1 MRAENQAEFTPEPGI
16 ADRPLPMLI
25 SQALVAFT
33 IEFDN
38 EFEHRMPHRTT
49 SHRSGYGPWLVSMA
63 MYLNCMQFVSDE
75 GITLGEL
82 ENLARTPTNLNG
94 MRRWGYVLVEPPPSG
109 SRSRQPG
116 RDWIIRTTTKGKMAC
131 EVWRPLFGVI
141 EERWRVRFGAGKV
154 NRLREALAGVVNQLD
169 TRLPDC
175 LPILGYG
182 LRTQRYE
189 HEKQRE
195 TRRENQ
201 DSVDKGNRRHVSEL
215 PLPTLLSKVLL
226 AFAIDFESESP
237 LALAIDA
244 NVLRVLGTKSVRVRD
259 LPQLS
264 GVSKEAIAM
273 AIGFLGKRGIVIV
286 ESDSAEKRTKVA
298 RLTAKGVETQR
309 AQRRLIAKVEER
321 WRERFGA
328 NKICELREALEPLS
342 REALLGGLE
351 PYPEGWRASVRRPEV
366 LPHYPMVLHRGGY
379 PDGS

>member
-1 MRAENQAEFTPEPGI
+1 MRASTPGKRRRAGLGAAGPTPGL
-16 ADRPLPMLI
+16 ALPTLL
-25 SQALVAFT
+25 SQTLVAFT
-33 IEFDN
+33 IELDN

-63 MYLNCMQFVSDE
+63 MYLNCMQFVSDQ
-75 GITLGEL
+75 GITLSEL

-141 EERWRVRFGAGKV
+141 EERWNKRFGSEQMEG
-154 NRLREALAGVVNQLD
+154 LRESLLAVVRELD
-169 TRLPDC
+169 VELPDC

-182 LRTQRYE
+182 LFSRGPMSERGQAKAG
-189 HEKQRE
+189 HA
-195 TRRENQ
+195 
-201 DSVDKGNRRHVSEL
+201 DSDLAL
-215 PLPTLLSKVLL
+215 PMLLSKVLL
-226 AFAIDFESESP
+226 AFAMEFESESEVS
-237 LALAIDA
+237 LAICA
-244 NVLRVLGTKSVRVRD
+244 NILRVLDEKGIRIRD

-264 GVSKEAIAM
+264 GVSKEAISMAM
-273 AIGFLGKRGIVIV
+273 GVLEKKGLAIV
-286 ESDSAEKRTKVA
+286 EADPMGSRGKVA
-298 RLTAKGVETQR
+298 RLTADGVEAEDR
-309 AQRRLIAKVEER
+309 YRRSIVRIEEG
-321 WRERFGA
+321 WRERFGED
-328 NKICELREALEPLS
+328 KIRKLREALEPLS
-342 REALLGGLE
+342 GEALFGGLE